1 MKQRIELE
9 AACELVAERLKS
21 FPNETVDLSNSSGRV
36 LAEDIRA
43 PIDQPPFDRSPL
55 DGFAARADD
64 TTGASDEAPVSLKI
78 VSKLYAGD
86 SPVKKIEPGEA
97 ARIMTG
103 APIPEGADS
112 VIRQE
117 RTEWDG
123 DEVQIKASLKPGQNY
138 APAGED
144 IKQGE
149 LLCEQGT
156 LLRSPQLGVLASMG
170 LKEVTVLP
178 EPEVSVLTTG
188 SELQEVGEEL
198 KPGKIYNSNNYMIST
213 RLKECGAKVIN
224 SQVAVDEKDILREKL
239 AELIPESDFLVTTG
253 GVSVGEKDLILEVL
267 EEMGA
272 EIFFWKLAI
281 KPGTPVV
288 CGQIDDTIIFGLS
301 GNPAACITTFDLL
314 VRPTLIK
321 INGLKKENLRKEKAI
336 FIDDFNKSSSTR
348 RMLRAWVVRTEKGNI
363 VKLSKGNQRPGVLK
377 TTLDCNCFI
386 DVPAG
391 SPPVKS
397 GQEVEIFRL
406 PEIYN

>member
-9 AACELVAERLKS
+9 AACELVAEKLQD
-21 FPNETVDLSNSSGRV
+21 FLDETIELSNSSGRV
-36 LAEDIRA
+36 LAEDVSA
-43 PIDQPPFDRSPL
+43 PINQPPFDRSPL
-55 DGFAARADD
+55 DGFAVRAGD
-64 TTGASDEAPVSLKI
+64 TTGASAQSPVSLKI

-86 SPVKKIEPGEA
+86 SPTKKIGPGEA

-103 APIPEGADS
+103 APIPAGADS

-117 RTEWDG
+117 RTDWNDE
-123 DEVQIKASLKPGQNY
+123 EVQIKASLKPGQNY

-149 LLCEQGT
+149 LLCAKGT
-156 LLRSPQLGVLASMG
+156 LLRSPHLGVLASMG
-170 LKEVTVLP
+170 LKEVRVLP
-178 EPEVSVLTTG
+178 EPKVSVLTTG
-188 SELQEVGEEL
+188 SELQEVGEKL

-224 SQVAVDEKDILREKL
+224 SQVAVDEKDILKEKL
-239 AELIPESDFLVTTG
+239 AKLIPDSDFLVTTG

-267 EEMGA
+267 EELGA

-288 CGQIDDTIIFGLS
+288 CGRLDDTIIFGLS

-314 VRPTLIK
+314 VRRILLK
-321 INGLKKENLRKEKAI
+321 VNGLKKENLKKEKAI
-336 FIDDFNKSSSTR
+336 FIDEFKKSSSTR

-386 DVPAG
+386 DIPAG
-391 SPPVKS
+391 SPPIES

-406 PEIYN
+406 PDIYN